1 MLDAFIIQRIRED
14 QKRSSERAAERLRIE
29 VPPEEP
35 PFPPVQRRES
45 IPAEERGI
53 AEIDFSI

>member
-14 QKRSSERAAERLRIE
+14 QKRSQERGAEPLRIE
-29 VPPEEP
+29 VPREEP
-35 PFPPVQRRES
+35 VVPVRRQEQA
-45 IPAEERGI
+45 PAEERGV